1 LPDFLPECGK
11 NFVLKEEGKAPVLK
25 TDDSVYKVEN
35 GVSPP
40 RAISAP
46 DPQYSEVARNAG
58 LRGSLIL
65 WTVITPQGRTRNVS
79 IVKPLGLGLDEEAVY
94 AVSGWTFTPSQKDKS
109 AVPVQIN
116 VEVTFRVY

>member
-1 LPDFLPECGK
+1 MAAKDPLRKSFFHVSGKRWREFEQSADLEVDLELPSPPKDKQEVAAAMDAVFLTSENELADCLPECWK

-58 LRGSLIL
+58 LRG
-65 WTVITPQGRTRNVS
+65 
-79 IVKPLGLGLDEEAVY
+79 
-94 AVSGWTFTPSQKDKS
+94 
-109 AVPVQIN
+109 
-116 VEVTFRVY
+116 